1 MNECRNCLNW
11 LGEMGQSAAL
21 CSFHRMLVLDL
32 SKCSDFEEKKEE
44 N

>member
-1 MNECRNCLNW
+1 MTECRSCLNW

-32 SKCSDFEEKKEE
+32 SKCSDFEEKKDQ
-44 N
+44 